1 MGWLRRIVAALFSTR
16 ARTTGTVA
24 VMGLVGVSTYV
35 GTTAIPSPAPATCD
49 RTATTATFTTQVTAA
64 TAGQVV
70 CLDAGN
76 YGTWAPANFNKAITL
91 VSTDG
96 SQSASLFVT
105 FNNGD
110 GGVTFSKLNITG
122 ADLTGNPGPTS
133 LTFRDNKF
141 TGVVKINGPNNASQ
155 SNLLFDHN
163 VHNDIDVCSGCVAGR
178 ISLQGSGTTGVTIR
192 NSTFCGGDADGVNLG
207 GTAVVEDSE
216 FCEINPGNQ
225 GGTVHT
231 DSIQFFT
238 NSTIRRNYVHD
249 STDGIVAY
257 DGASGATISDNVVT
271 STNTVATSR
280 CMDIESDVSS
290 TISHNTFGSTCAINL
305 AKDSLLPAG
314 TGTVVRDNII
324 ANGLNLNG
332 GTTTSSYTNNLVT
345 TASGACCATQIA
357 GTPTFVGGST
367 PTAWGQFK
375 LTPGS
380 AGHAAASD
388 GLDIGIR

>member
-133 LTFRDNKF
+133 LT
-141 TGVVKINGPNNASQ
+141 
-155 SNLLFDHN
+155 
-163 VHNDIDVCSGCVAGR
+163 
-178 ISLQGSGTTGVTIR
+178 
-192 NSTFCGGDADGVNLG
+192 
-207 GTAVVEDSE
+207 
-216 FCEINPGNQ
+216 
-225 GGTVHT
+225 
-231 DSIQFFT
+231 
-238 NSTIRRNYVHD
+238 
-249 STDGIVAY
+249 
-257 DGASGATISDNVVT
+257 
-271 STNTVATSR
+271 
-280 CMDIESDVSS
+280 
-290 TISHNTFGSTCAINL
+290 
-305 AKDSLLPAG
+305 AG